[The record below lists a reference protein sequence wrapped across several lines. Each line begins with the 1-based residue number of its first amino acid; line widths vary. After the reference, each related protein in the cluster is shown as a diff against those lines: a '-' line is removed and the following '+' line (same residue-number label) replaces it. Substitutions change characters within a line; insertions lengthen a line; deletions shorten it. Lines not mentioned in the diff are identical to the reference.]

1 MPAFR
6 GQGVPPPRRP
16 QPSCVAAPSL
26 RGVTLV
32 SVCSLCLHFV
42 FSFGFTNLVLIFLF
56 ACLFASELHYPVDLI
71 VDEIMSLVGVDSLF
85 VAICFCMNCL
95 VLPVHP
101 DCSCKATF
109 PFLPSTR
116 RLLDALDFVLV
127 NLSSFDVC
135 DMRDMTDES
144 CDEGNVCFIYLSS
157 CQLLPKKNLS
167 EHE

>member
-1 MPAFR
+1 MGKGKSKVQRPPFPFDAGAFG

-71 VDEIMSLVGVDSLF
+71 VDEIVSLVGVDSMF
-85 VAICFCMNCL
+85 FAICFCMNCL
-95 VLPVHP
+95 CL
-101 DCSCKATF
+101 DCFVFMLFSSFCLSSAGQRRRAAAAAAHLGPRGNYIEYTA
-109 PFLPSTR
+109 STSGARPRPARR
-116 RLLDALDFVLV
+116 RLL
-127 NLSSFDVC
+127 
-135 DMRDMTDES
+135 
-144 CDEGNVCFIYLSS
+144 
-157 CQLLPKKNLS
+157 
-167 EHE
+167 